1 MLGITPVNPTSS
13 LIFDTK
19 CASWLLCSKP
29 VQQNLGHLQEVQ
41 TEVRE
46 LKVRETKV
54 TTKKAFNQDH
64 FGTEGNHETDS
75 DKKNPIL
82 GIFSDL

>member
-1 MLGITPVNPTSS
+1 ML
-13 LIFDTK
+13 LR
-19 CASWLLCSKP
+19 SKP
-29 VQQNLGHLQEVQ
+29 VQQNFRHLQEVQ

-46 LKVRETKV
+46 LKVRETKI
-54 TTKKAFNQDH
+54 TTEKAFNKDH

-82 GIFSDL
+82 GIFSEL